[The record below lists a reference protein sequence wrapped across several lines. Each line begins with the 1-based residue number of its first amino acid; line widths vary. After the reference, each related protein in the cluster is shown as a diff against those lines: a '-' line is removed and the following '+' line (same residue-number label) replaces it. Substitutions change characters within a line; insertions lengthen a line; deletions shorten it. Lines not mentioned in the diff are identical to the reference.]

1 VVIFCVAATLALAAV
16 STLYSFYYRGQKSR
30 YLEALMEELFEG
42 GEEGGEEADGWASPD
57 AAGRRGGRSL
67 LPSQFLQ
74 SLQQSLVLKDVL
86 VNYAE
91 LRLEAAVGEGNF
103 GVVHRAW
110 FRGAQAG
117 G

>member
-1 VVIFCVAATLALAAV
+1 MVIFCVAATLALAAV

-30 YLEALMEELFEG
+30 YLEALKEELLEG
-42 GEEGGEEADGWASPD
+42 GEEVDPWASPG

-91 LRLEAAVGEGNF
+91 LRLEAAVGEGSF

-110 FRGAQAG
+110 FKGAQASG
-117 G
+117 